1 MKNEDK
7 LWRKKWESK
16 KYVCVCVEVSREE
29 RERKRIV
36 KEMGK
41 TERKMEKRGRE

>member
-1 MKNEDK
+1 MKINFEERNGK
-7 LWRKKWESK
+7 VKSM
-16 KYVCVCVEVSREE
+16 CVCVQVSREE